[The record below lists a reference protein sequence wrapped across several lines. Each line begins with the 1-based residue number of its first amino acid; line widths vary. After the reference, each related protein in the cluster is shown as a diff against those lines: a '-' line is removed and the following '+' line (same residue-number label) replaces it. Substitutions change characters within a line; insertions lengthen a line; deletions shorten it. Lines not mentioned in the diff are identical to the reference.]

1 MKAALIFLNGY
12 YDTRHLDFYYQE
24 IESAA
29 ENRCP
34 LICADGGIRIFD
46 ALNRRGDTPCVPD
59 VHIGDMDSVTE
70 STTKAKL
77 TVQKWVG
84 QTDKDWTDGQLAVDY
99 ALEQYG
105 CRHIIIYGGLP
116 RPNEYETDQFLGN
129 LKLMRFG
136 HYRVST
142 DEHYSAEMR
151 DPRQTIHYVLSTVTV
166 ISKKQRTAACFTH
179 CGGPKRRRR
188 KERKPTLGFGI
199 TTHPPRLN

>member
-12 YDTRHLDFYYQE
+12 YDTRHLDFYRQE

-77 TVQKWVG
+77 TVQNGLDKRTKIG
-84 QTDKDWTDGQLAVDY
+84 QMDSLLWTTLWNNTGADISSSTGV
-99 ALEQYG
+99 
-105 CRHIIIYGGLP
+105 
-116 RPNEYETDQFLGN
+116 
-129 LKLMRFG
+129 
-136 HYRVST
+136 YRVRT
-142 DEHYSAEMR
+142 R
-151 DPRQTIHYVLSTVTV
+151 TRQ
-166 ISKKQRTAACFTH
+166 ISFLET
-179 CGGPKRRRR
+179 
-188 KERKPTLGFGI
+188 
-199 TTHPPRLN
+199 